1 MRNKRKIYSI
11 ITVNHG
17 KRKKTICSEET
28 EAKIYKRFN
37 ALLKENQ
44 NVIFPMRYNN
54 EKHVMVESE
63 HELVI
68 IKCKELGDSSV
79 NKIRDDSG
87 KFVNY
92 VSTDDDWIIIDR
104 AKYEVEETFW
114 VYGYHPKL
122 QRKTFEWIFNEF
134 VSKDAK
140 NKYMFKAIHL
150 YHNKII
156 IECNGELNMV
166 LCKNKN
172 DSMRF
177 YNLLEEWCNK
187 RKMKYVMFMGDISKS
202 KHRGY
207 WIKRL
212 MDLCGWSSKKVER
225 ISTRE

>member
-1 MRNKRKIYSI
+1 
-11 ITVNHG
+11 
-17 KRKKTICSEET
+17 
-28 EAKIYKRFN
+28 
-37 ALLKENQ
+37 
-44 NVIFPMRYNN
+44 MRYNN